1 MEKNILFCERLKE
14 LRGDK
19 SLQSVSNS
27 LGISRATL
35 GYYESGE
42 RKPDAEILS
51 RIAKYYKVSSD
62 YLLGLNDS
70 ETDNLCNRYKKIR
83 EDFEFKPNGKRITA
97 KELSEIFISKGYDTL
112 TDVAIR
118 KIENNFRNVTPNEIK
133 AYCEVFDTTSDYLL
147 GITDEYS
154 SNIEILELYKRLGL
168 SGESI
173 TKIESMSKEQ
183 QKTVNF
189 LISSSQFTNLINA
202 IYDYRNNHN
211 ADEDLKELH
220 IERNDFFKYCCSR
233 ILSDILRG
241 L

>member
-1 MEKNILFCERLKE
+1 M
-14 LRGDK
+14 
-19 SLQSVSNS
+19 QSVSS
-27 LGISRATL
+27 DLGISRASL

-62 YLLGLNDS
+62 YLLGLNDE
-70 ETDNLCNRYKKIR
+70 ETDNCFNRIKELRIEEGLSIIKLSDALSKEAGFTIDRQKLGRIENGQELDVGVLKVYCKHFDVSADYILGLSDEKSSDVDILALYKK
-83 EDFEFKPNGKRITA
+83 
-97 KELSEIFISKGYDTL
+97 
-112 TDVAIR
+112 
-118 KIENNFRNVTPNEIK
+118 
-133 AYCEVFDTTSDYLL
+133 
-147 GITDEYS
+147 
-154 SNIEILELYKRLGL
+154 LGL

-241 L
+241 F